1 MDPEKEQKELL
12 VKIEEQEKGKLNS
25 SNRARAMTRNQND
38 ALLKRNDLNDV
49 RSSYRSVDSNNSASF
64 RDKRMDLH
72 MRTPKG
78 PSLKAGIN
86 HMMEEA
92 RHDAEAFQQLSKRIN
107 KNQETSELTPR
118 MQASINRAVE

>member
-1 MDPEKEQKELL
+1 MDKEKEDKRLLLKLEEIDL
-12 VKIEEQEKGKLNS
+12 VKQTEGS
-25 SNRARAMTRNQND
+25 SNRARAMNRNQND

-49 RSSYRSVDSNNSASF
+49 RSSYRSVDSNISASF

-92 RHDAEAFQQLSKRIN
+92 RHDAEAFQQLNKRIN
-107 KNQETSELTPR
+107 KNQETTELSPR
-118 MQASINRAVE
+118 V